1 MHYVSEC
8 FLVKP
13 AVIIPGKGVIY
24 YLCAV
29 KGNQPT
35 EMLHQQRLDLKGCP
49 SHSAGQITTVS
60 GQHKWAWK
68 IAQSACVKRNIQPS
82 CITSLSDCRAAS

>member
-1 MHYVSEC
+1 MHYISEC
-8 FLVKP
+8 FLVKS

-24 YLCAV
+24 YLCAL

-49 SHSAGQITTVS
+49 SHPAGQITTVS

-82 CITSLSDCRAAS
+82 CITSRSGFRAES